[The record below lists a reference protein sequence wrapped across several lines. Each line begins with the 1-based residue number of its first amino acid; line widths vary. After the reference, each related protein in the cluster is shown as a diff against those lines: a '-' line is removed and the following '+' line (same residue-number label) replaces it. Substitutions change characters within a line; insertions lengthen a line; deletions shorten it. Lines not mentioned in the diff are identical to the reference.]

1 MAHAQVASVFIVI
14 LPGHIATRVWQR
26 HTIAVDCPTKR
37 GGFPMSRIAI
47 AALAA
52 ACMSVSLH
60 AQDYP
65 ARPVKIVV
73 PFAVGGP
80 ADIYARFLGAKLGES
95 LGQAFVIENR
105 PGAGAVVGT
114 EVAAKSA
121 PDGYTLL
128 LMSNAHTVNETLIA
142 NKPYSLT
149 RDFVAVAPVNYSDLM
164 LVLNPSVQANSV
176 QELIALAK
184 AQPGKLNYASSGPGT
199 PYHMAGELFKAMAGV
214 DIVHVPYKESSAART
229 GVIGGQ
235 VEMMFDAV
243 TTMNEQAKAG
253 KVRALATS
261 GKARSPVTPNLP
273 TVSEAGV
280 PGYEA
285 VIWLGVMAPKGTPP
299 AIVARLNAEIAKIV
313 NRAETREDWAKQGAS
328 AMTMTPDEFA
338 KYVTDDVA
346 KWQKVI
352 QVSGAKPDR

>member
-1 MAHAQVASVFIVI
+1 
-14 LPGHIATRVWQR
+14 
-26 HTIAVDCPTKR
+26 
-37 GGFPMSRIAI
+37 MSRIAI
-47 AALAA
+47 AALVA
-52 ACMSVSLH
+52 ACLSIPAH
-60 AQDYP
+60 AQEYP
-65 ARPVKIVV
+65 ARPVKIIV

-80 ADIYARFLGAKLGES
+80 ADIYARYLGARLGES
-95 LGQAFVIENR
+95 LGQSFVIENR

-114 EVAAKSA
+114 DAAAKST

-128 LMSNAHTVNETLIA
+128 LMSNAHTVNETLIP

-149 RDFVAVAPVNYSDLM
+149 RDFVAVAPINYSDLM
-164 LVLNPSVQANSV
+164 IVVYPGVQANTL
-176 QELIALAK
+176 QEFVALAK

-199 PYHMAGELFKAMAGV
+199 PYHMAGELFKSMAGV

-243 TTMNEQAKAG
+243 TTMNEQAKGG

-261 GKARSPVTPNLP
+261 GKTRSPVTPNLP

-299 AIVARLNAEIAKIV
+299 AIVSKLNAEIAKVV
-313 NRAETREDWAKQGAS
+313 NRPETREEWAKQGAS
-328 AMTMTPDEFA
+328 AMAMPPDDFS
-338 KYVTDDVA
+338 KYVAADIA
-346 KWQKVI
+346 KWEKVI
-352 QVSGAKPDR
+352 KVSGAKPDQ